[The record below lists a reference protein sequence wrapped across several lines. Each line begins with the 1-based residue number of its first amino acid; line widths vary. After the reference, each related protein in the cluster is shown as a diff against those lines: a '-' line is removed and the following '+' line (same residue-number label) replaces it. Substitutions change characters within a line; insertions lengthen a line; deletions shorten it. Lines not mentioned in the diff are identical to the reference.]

1 MAEKIQCCGEFYC
14 RPSCPFTSSEPA
26 PIIHHT
32 QCCGSV
38 VWIYTDYRE
47 DGELLIPICWTC
59 KRRVT
64 LEGEIIE

>member
-1 MAEKIQCCGEFYC
+1 VDGLIEEDKTD
-14 RPSCPFTSSEPA
+14 SK
-26 PIIHHT
+26 PINWGINDDVGHIHTT
-32 QCCGSV
+32 QCCGSI

-47 DGELLIPICWTC
+47 DGEFLIPICFAC